1 MRIWWERQQGNVLNP
16 DWSPR
21 KHGTAV
27 GRHRASGTGLVGC
40 AGGNMSLD
48 FLGHSHQRNSQ
59 SLAWTVDWCPG
70 HPPSERNEV
79 KVGLG
84 TSKAN
89 LQKALNSC
97 WFLLEHSL
105 RSFRPPYKK
114 FNDSHIAWRHCLR
127 KTPREREAVRLQTPW
142 LSSLESGWTGLP
154 TMPAPAPPASQPH
167 AGPWW
172 DLLAKSSQLQFRE
185 QKTRIFL

>member
-114 FNDSHIAWRHCLR
+114 FNDSHIAHGDTVWRDP
-127 KTPREREAVRLQTPW
+127 KRERSCETPDPLAQLFGVWVNRPSNNASPGTTCLTASCWPMVRSPGQVQPTPV
-142 LSSLESGWTGLP
+142 SWTK
-154 TMPAPAPPASQPH
+154 
-167 AGPWW
+167 
-172 DLLAKSSQLQFRE
+172 D
-185 QKTRIFL
+185 